1 MSRYKKKVKTVS
13 IVGREAEFEGTL
25 KNEKGIRI
33 EGKVQGE
40 IQAKG
45 EVIVGRD
52 ALVEANI
59 QAPLVSIGGK
69 VVGNVDCQG
78 RVELF
83 PSASLEGNVKAAD
96 LTIPEGA
103 FFNGECK
110 MTFPQEAR
118 QDISIEYWREYRL
131 SQHACPRKTK
141 VKKDFQDRSG
151 SIRLR

>member
-1 MSRYKKKVKTVS
+1 MSRDKEKVKTVS
-13 IVGREAEFEGTL
+13 IIGREAEFEGTL

-40 IQAKG
+40 IQAKR
-45 EVIVGRD
+45 EVIVSKD
-52 ALVEANI
+52 ALVKANI
-59 QAPLVSIGGK
+59 QGRSVSIGGK

-78 RVELF
+78 KVELS

-110 MTFPQEAR
+110 MTFPHE
-118 QDISIEYWREYRL
+118 DREE
-131 SQHACPRKTK
+131 K
-141 VKKDFQDRSG
+141 
-151 SIRLR
+151 